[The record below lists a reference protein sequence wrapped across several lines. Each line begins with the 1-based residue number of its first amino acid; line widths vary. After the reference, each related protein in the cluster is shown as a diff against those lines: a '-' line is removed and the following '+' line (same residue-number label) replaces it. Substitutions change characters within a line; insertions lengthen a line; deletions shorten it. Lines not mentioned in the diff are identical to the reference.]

1 MRDGRYRNIQS
12 KGIIHITKH
21 LTNNAMKKYLILS
34 VVFLAAI
41 ACEKDKTPSY
51 PVPEAGAS
59 YVIEGTVNTEG
70 FTWKTN
76 SVVGLYSAQSDLRIL
91 NKECKIVGWADTTPD
106 IDPETGENLNHY
118 TPSEYE
124 GKAVALF
131 NTPGLDLVQGE
142 NRFMIY
148 SPYNPDLAFANG
160 VIMGLNVGDKQ
171 TQSAPNV
178 ASECFAVGY
187 ATGIPGVDET
197 FKFELNPVTALIQ
210 VKITSSELAA
220 YAPSKVTV
228 FDESKTPIAGDFD
241 IDVNT
246 MTMTPISGS
255 ELSQVSVEV
264 VNPVALSSAKEQ
276 NIYLNILEADYST
289 KDVWVVVELA
299 DETGGKVTIPT
310 KQTGLKFEAG
320 KTTTIDLSG
329 LKFSDNAAGAWYCAE
344 DSRYVAGEG
353 VAYGDAN
360 TYFIQYKGA
369 TYKGADLA
377 PNADI
382 PEAVVI
388 DYRARGDFAKASL
401 AKPENVTFEWAKLK
415 NGNIYTPRTA
425 GYDASGVVIS
435 DKFTITPNPSEY
447 KVTVTN
453 TGAFAGAPILL
464 MKDASGKIL
473 WAWTFWNIA
482 ADGTKLDPVIVGD
495 YKFAPMDIGQPTT
508 KMETWAANKSGNNP
522 DPIYRMVHY
531 YQWGRPMPMFWT
543 TYWSLDMIGG
553 DKNGNIPAITGPV
566 SLATALENP
575 HALVAYPGDVTPL
588 PDWSTEKYRDLWG
601 EVNNKEE
608 GTKSIYDPCPK
619 GWRVASYPALNAVA
633 ALASSAQF
641 NDSSYGSPHAKVG
654 GLVLLDQGRQTAK
667 DATGKIQYRPENIG
681 MGAAANAS
689 GSKEGFIWSNIAG
702 DSQGQG
708 LFNTTNSHGTEKK
721 VIRMA
726 TFDRKNAAAVRCIVD
741 KDAR

>member
-1 MRDGRYRNIQS
+1 
-12 KGIIHITKH
+12 
-21 LTNNAMKKYLILS
+21 MKKYLILS
-34 VVFLAAI
+34 AALLALV
-41 ACEKDKTPSY
+41 ACEKDKATEY
-51 PVPEAGAS
+51 PIPEAGTS
-59 YVIEGTVNTEG
+59 YVLEGTVSTEG

-91 NKECKIVGWADTTPD
+91 NKECRIVGWADTTPD
-106 IDPETGENLNHY
+106 IDPETGENRNNY

-124 GKAVALF
+124 GKPVALF

-148 SPYNPDLAFANG
+148 SPYNPELAFANG
-160 VIMGLNVGDKQ
+160 VIMGLSVGDKQ
-171 TQSAPNV
+171 AQSAPNV
-178 ASECFAVGY
+178 ASDCFAVGY
-187 ATGIPGVDET
+187 ATGIPGVDKT
-197 FKFELNPVTALIQ
+197 FKFELNPVTALVR
-210 VKITSSELAA
+210 VKITSSELAD
-220 YAPSKVTV
+220 YAPSKIIVY
-228 FDESKTPIAGDFD
+228 DESGSPIAGDFD

-264 VNPVALSSAKEQ
+264 VNPVTLSSTKEQ
-276 NIYLNILEADYST
+276 NIYLNILAADYSS
-289 KDVWVVVELA
+289 KELWVVVELV
-299 DETGGKVTIPT
+299 DEANGRKVTIPT
-310 KQTGLKFEAG
+310 KQTALKFEAG
-320 KTTTIDLSG
+320 KTTTIDLSD
-329 LKFSDNAAGAWYCAE
+329 LKVSDNAAGAWYCAE
-344 DSRYVAGEG
+344 DSRYLAGEG

-369 TYKGADLA
+369 TYTGATLA
-377 PNADI
+377 PNSDI
-382 PEAVVI
+382 PETVVI
-388 DYRARGDFAKASL
+388 DYRARGNFAKAAS

-425 GYDASGVVIS
+425 NYEASGVVIS

-464 MKDASGKIL
+464 MKDASGKVL

-482 ADGTKLDPVIVGD
+482 ADGTTLDPVTIGG

-508 KMETWAANKSGNNP
+508 KMETWTANKSGNNP

-531 YQWGRPMPMFWT
+531 YQWGRPMPTFWT
-543 TYWSLDMIGG
+543 SFWSLDMIGG
-553 DKNGNIPAITGPV
+553 EKKGNVPAITGPV
-566 SLATALENP
+566 SLRTSLENP
-575 HALVAYPGDVTPL
+575 YALVAYPGDVTAL
-588 PDWSTEKYRDLWG
+588 SDWSKENYRDLWG
-601 EVNNKEE
+601 EVDEKQE
-608 GTKSIYDPCPK
+608 GIKSIYDPCPK
-619 GWRVASYPALNAVA
+619 GWRVASCPALSAVA
-633 ALASSAQF
+633 ALAPSAQY
-641 NDSSYGSPHAKVG
+641 NDGTFGAPHAKVG
-654 GLVLLDQGRQTAK
+654 DLVLLDQGRQTAK
-667 DATGKIQYRPENIG
+667 DKTGKTDYKPENIG
-681 MGAAANAS
+681 MNPAANAS
-689 GSKEGFIWSNIAG
+689 ASKEGFIWGNVAG

-741 KDAR
+741 EAAR